1 MERTG
6 RKMDQQEID
15 KALHDC
21 MTTIW
26 KAYRSGDVKTYNKC
40 FSELYGKYDDSVIE
54 CFIQGMG
61 MGLAPAVNRR
71 AHENKNM

>member
-1 MERTG
+1 
-6 RKMDQQEID
+6 MDMNGDELD

-21 MTTIW
+21 MNTIW
-26 KAYRSGDVKTYNKC
+26 KAYRSGNVKAYNRC
-40 FSELYGKYDDSVIE
+40 FQDLRYKYDDSVIE

-71 AHENKNM
+71 AHENSDNK

>member
-1 MERTG
+1 MKQDEL
-6 RKMDQQEID
+6 D

-26 KAYRSGDVKTYNKC
+26 KAYRSGNVKEFNSC
-40 FSELYGKYDDSVIE
+40 FQGLYDKYDDQAILS
-54 CFIQGMG
+54 FISGMG

-71 AHENKNM
+71 VLYGTSRE

>member
-1 MERTG
+1 
-6 RKMDQQEID
+6 MDSKFYGDELD

-26 KAYRSGDVKTYNKC
+26 KAYRSGNVKEFNKC
-40 FSELYGKYDDSVIE
+40 FSDLRMKYDDSVIE

-71 AHENKNM
+71 ANNE

>member
-1 MERTG
+1 MN
-6 RKMDQQEID
+6 QEELD

-21 MTTIW
+21 MNTIW
-26 KAYRSGDVKTYNKC
+26 KAYRSGNVEEYNAC
-40 FSELYGKYDDSVIE
+40 FQGLYDKYDDKTVV

-71 AHENKNM
+71 ELYGTSRQ

>member
-1 MERTG
+1 MNGE
-6 RKMDQQEID
+6 ELD

-21 MTTIW
+21 MATIW
-26 KAYRSGDVKTYNKC
+26 KAYRSGNVKEFNGC
-40 FSELYGKYDDSVIE
+40 FSALRMKYDDSVIE

-71 AHENKNM
+71 TNENQNQ

>member
-1 MERTG
+1 
-6 RKMDQQEID
+6 MDNEELD

-26 KAYRSGDVKTYNKC
+26 KAYRSGDVKTFNKC
-40 FSELYGKYDDSVIE
+40 FNDLRMKYDDSVIE

-71 AHENKNM
+71 VHNENKNY